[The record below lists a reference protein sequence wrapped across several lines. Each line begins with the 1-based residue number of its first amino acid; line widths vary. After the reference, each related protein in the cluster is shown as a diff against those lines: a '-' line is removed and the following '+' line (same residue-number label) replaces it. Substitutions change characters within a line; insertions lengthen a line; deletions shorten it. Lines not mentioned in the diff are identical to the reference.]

1 MFLQCF
7 NSSLACF
14 KALLA
19 CFSMHLGC
27 LQHVQHI
34 ASIFNTHVSYIEFCM
49 VLACYW
55 HTISMSSQQNDQ
67 YCNIDICYIQ
77 IKGVCFVFERAA
89 ASAAVF
95 TLFSFKIRS
104 LILTL
109 IKCLIALA
117 HISISLQRGH
127 SRLLLGSSVCVSA
140 KPICGT

>member
-1 MFLQCF
+1 MFQRIASMF
-7 NSSLACF
+7 QHAF
-14 KALLA
+14 RMFTA
-19 CFSMHLGC
+19 CFSTLLPFLTHC
-27 LQHVQHI
+27 QHVSNI
-34 ASIFNTHVSYIEFCM
+34 AFCM

-67 YCNIDICYIQ
+67 YCNIDIGYIQ
-77 IKGVCFVFERAA
+77 IKDIECFVFERAA

-95 TLFSFKIRS
+95 MLFSFKIRS

-127 SRLLLGSSVCVSA
+127 SRLLLGSSVCVSV